1 MNSELPP
8 DENLLNMKR
17 SSPPEPLGRR
27 PKGLKSGGQ
36 RQLPVNFRK
45 YFLAELLL
53 HADGTESTDIVYF
66 LINFTMQSIQTG
78 VEEIVSTKT
87 FAGCISSK

>member
-1 MNSELPP
+1 MNVKNSELPP
-8 DENLLNMKR
+8 DEYLFLNTNGH
-17 SSPPEPLGRR
+17 E
-27 PKGLKSGGQ
+27 
-36 RQLPVNFRK
+36 LPVNFRE

>member
-1 MNSELPP
+1 MFLVARRE
-8 DENLLNMKR
+8 R
-17 SSPPEPLGRR
+17 RGRR
-27 PKGLKSGGQ
+27 ECVASLALASGMKGSLFNTNGHE
-36 RQLPVNFRK
+36 LPVNFRE